1 MSSGELPIRVLLVDN
16 HVIFRVALR
25 MLIES
30 WPRLSVVGE
39 AGNPVDALEITAREK
54 PAIILLDLDLG
65 HAGDGLDCIPDLLST
80 AGEGRIIILT
90 GVRDAEAYHRAMYL
104 GAMGLVLKEQ
114 TPEELRRAILKVHG
128 GELWV
133 DRKLATSI
141 ITRMSRASQTD
152 TADKEDVELA
162 KIALLTER
170 EREVIGHAC
179 EGLKNKEIA
188 DQLFISLTTVR
199 HHLTSIFGKLQ
210 VASRFELIIF
220 AYRHKLVNLLEL
232 TGTVSHGQT
241 PLKTFGAP
249 RGW

>member
-1 MSSGELPIRVLLVDN
+1 MSFGALPIRVVLVDN
-16 HVIFRVALR
+16 HVIFRVALH

-133 DRKLATSI
+133 DRQLATSI
-141 ITRMSRASQTD
+141 ITRRSRAS
-152 TADKEDVELA
+152 ADKEDVELA

-220 AYRHKLVNLLEL
+220 AYRNKLVNLLEL
-232 TGTVSHGQT
+232 TGTVSDGQT
-241 PLKTFGAP
+241 PPKTFGA
-249 RGW
+249 RGS